1 MSTTALYFEE
11 IDGQRRK
18 VRLEGSA
25 APIGGIRA
33 GDPAFTL
40 GGEVRGPKQYDPG
53 RQAPNRHVTGT
64 KENDLVVKVH
74 LRDVLTG
81 VSGQATRTRQLIDAI
96 RLAARPLRIVWGKEL
111 RRGILQ
117 KTEFGV
123 EGEGDYTGTLT
134 FEVYDAGDSGF
145 QRRTRRV
152 ALALPGTFDDVL
164 DEFAARPAAMVA
176 IPGFSFDVGTVL
188 VELYAAATR
197 PLAELLRL
205 VDAVTQGA
213 GDTLATFG
221 ALTQAAAA
229 LIARCADLAAYLGAY
244 DDPIALDDA
253 LARARW
259 ARQRAEAL
267 AALGE
272 VSKRAFDLGAS
283 AETRAKGTGRTGG
296 RIYLSRAGD
305 TVESIARLNGCSPED
320 VRGLNPALPLGILA
334 TGTTVVLP

>member
-25 APIGGIRA
+25 APLGGIRSGEA
-33 GDPAFTL
+33 AFHL

-96 RLAARPLRIVWGKEL
+96 RLSARPLRIVWGKEL

-123 EGEGDYTGTLT
+123 EGEGDYTATLT

-152 ALALPGTFDDVL
+152 SLALPASIADVV
-164 DEFAARPAAMVA
+164 DEFAARPAAIVA
-176 IPGFSFDVGTVL
+176 IPGLGFDFGTVL

-205 VDAVTQGA
+205 VDAVTQGV
-213 GDTLATFG
+213 GDVLGTFT

-229 LIARCADLAAYLGAY
+229 LIARCADVAAYLGSY
-244 DDPIALDDA
+244 EDPIELDDA
-253 LARARW
+253 LARSRW

-267 AALGE
+267 AALSD
-272 VSKRAFDLGAS
+272 VTKRAFDIGVA
-283 AETRAKGTGRTGG
+283 AETRAKGTGRSAG

-305 TVESIARLNGCSPED
+305 TVESIARSNGASPED
-320 VRGLNPALPLGILA
+320 IRGLNPSLPLGILPA
-334 TGTTVVLP
+334 GTTVVLP